1 MLMANSAGDGK
12 NAVKKLTD
20 NSIAFAFSST
30 NGADRIIEKA
40 ASGKN
45 NAKML
50 AIIKAPKDAFAKFYI
65 DSLAINKAQIKSAEE
80 LGLDKIDS
88 DARISYEISKITVSC
103 LKKNVGYGYAA
114 FDGDTL
120 SIYFDAEIEYDYEN
134 LAENIKKI
142 K

>member
-1 MLMANSAGDGK
+1 
-12 NAVKKLTD
+12 
-20 NSIAFAFSST
+20 
-30 NGADRIIEKA
+30 
-40 ASGKN
+40 
-45 NAKML
+45 ML
-50 AIIKAPKDAFAKFYI
+50 AKIKAPEDAFAKFYI

-80 LGLDKIDS
+80 LGLDNIDP
-88 DARISYEISKITVSC
+88 DARISYEISKIAVSC

-120 SIYFDAEIEYDYEN
+120 SIYFDAESEYDYEN